1 MNFFDLVNKRES
13 VRGYLDKEVEK
24 EKIIKIIEAARV
36 APSAC
41 NAQPWKFVVVNDKNL
56 VRKIAENLYDPMS
69 IYSCGWRKEKFN
81 I

>member
-41 NAQPWKFVVVNDKNL
+41 NAQPWKFVVVNDKN
-56 VRKIAENLYDPMS
+56 
-69 IYSCGWRKEKFN
+69 
-81 I
+81 

>member
-1 MNFFDLVNKRES
+1 MKFIINGSGTMNFFDLVNKRES

-41 NAQPWKFVVVNDKNL
+41 NAQPWKFVVVNDKN
-56 VRKIAENLYDPMS
+56 
-69 IYSCGWRKEKFN
+69 
-81 I
+81 